1 MNIGKYLGDKPFWHV
16 TLRLA
21 IPVALQSVLTS
32 SFQIVDTMMV
42 SRLGDV
48 ALSSVGMAAQ
58 WGWFCAMLGFGLSS
72 GMSVFISQY
81 WGIKDHKGI
90 RRVLGM
96 GLFCATALTMI
107 FFAVA
112 LAAPRWVISLFN
124 QEAAVIETG
133 SRYLVI
139 VSFSYPAVALMTV
152 FSTVL
157 RNTER
162 VKLPMYVSIITTI
175 ANAFLDYGLIYGAF
189 GLPAL
194 GVKGAALATCI
205 TSWLGPVLV
214 LAFSLAEKNLLTGP
228 LRELCQFT
236 AHDFGGFC
244 ARALPVMLNES
255 MWALGVVVLNMI
267 YSNIGYEY
275 YAGMTIFKTFAD
287 LAFSFYLGLGNS
299 CVIMVGKSI
308 GQGKIKRGVEDATR
322 FSFLV
327 PLLGMVIGGLL
338 ILLRY
343 PLISVFSN
351 GSTLSDITLQT
362 ALSVTVFCSLEVW
375 FRNVSYVQIVGV
387 FRSGGDTLT
396 GMALDLASLWLVALP
411 LAYLAANVWHLP
423 FFFVVVCAYLG
434 EDIPKSIACIIHF
447 RRMKWLKPVTAEGQA
462 GLEEYRRAE

>member
-1 MNIGKYLGDKPFWHV
+1 
-16 TLRLA
+16 
-21 IPVALQSVLTS
+21 
-32 SFQIVDTMMV
+32 
-42 SRLGDV
+42 
-48 ALSSVGMAAQ
+48 
-58 WGWFCAMLGFGLSS
+58 
-72 GMSVFISQY
+72 
-81 WGIKDHKGI
+81 
-90 RRVLGM
+90 M
-96 GLFCATALTMI
+96 GLFCATVLTMI

-133 SRYLVI
+133 SHYLAI
-139 VSFSYPAVALMTV
+139 VSFSYPAVALMTM

-244 ARALPVMLNES
+244 ARALPVMLNEG
-255 MWALGVVVLNMI
+255 MWALGMVVLNMI

-308 GQGKIKRGVEDATR
+308 GQGKIKRGIEDATR

-327 PLLGMVIGGLL
+327 PLLGMVVGGLVV
-338 ILLRY
+338 LLRY

-396 GMALDLASLWLVALP
+396 GMICDLASLWLVALP

-447 RRMKWLKPVTAEGQA
+447 RRMKWLKPVTAEGRA
-462 GLEEYRRAE
+462 GLEEYRRSE